1 MDVTEI
7 MNSKPARATIGV
19 LAVVAIIGAGVSLWK
34 QMKEYGFFGG
44 GGPEEAMMGMP
55 GMSGMPGMIGGKPPS
70 AEEVVAVLPRDGIPA
85 VFSPRFVSAA
95 EAWIDDNAYV
105 IGYAYKGEAHAYPL
119 SMLDGREIVNDVV
132 GGQKIAATW

>member
-1 MDVTEI
+1 MDVAEI

-19 LAVVAIIGAGVSLWK
+19 LAVAAIIGAGVSLWK
-34 QMKEYGFFGG
+34 QMKEQGFFGSE
-44 GGPEEAMMGMP
+44 GPEEAMMGTP
-55 GMSGMPGMIGGKPPS
+55 GIPVMIGGKPPS
-70 AEEVVAVLPRDGIPA
+70 AEEVVAVLPRDGIMSIL
-85 VFSPRFVSAA
+85 FPRFVSAK
-95 EAWIDDNAYV
+95 EAWIDDNTYV